1 MADYKNYG
9 QSGVGRDV
17 QLGKQGPRL
26 IADTSA
32 GTFQFKDLGGTLTTV
47 QGADGTA
54 ASDFVTKSQ
63 LDAASSGT
71 EATSFTLG
79 TAPDG
84 AYFITPNIDG
94 AASNAIRQSAVTGF
108 TSSTTVTE
116 AIDQL
121 NEAMLNVQNDT
132 YVRDV
137 AFTVDNATGGAPM
150 TSTLTITS
158 NGSPNRYTINWG
170 DGSSTTATSDSTP
183 SHTYT
188 SNVGSPFDVT
198 VTAFNNLG
206 AGAGSTASL
215 TKEDF
220 ITLYTADP
228 VVSFEMF
235 AGSSGGTAVTF
246 VDDGVALYL
255 DNNTTNIGS
264 ATATYE
270 IEWGDSTANSSITS
284 NDFPGG
290 AAGSRLAHTYT
301 TSTETERTYN
311 TKLNMLTHSTA
322 NPTQV
327 PQASTVA
334 IKVYDTHTPEVAL
347 SSTSG
352 INESATS
359 GHPVT
364 FTNNTE
370 NTIGSYADYG
380 IQYRY
385 VWGDGTTSTVNVG
398 SGSNGDTGGTINH
411 TYSLT
416 NGQQAA
422 GTAVDYTGNLEV
434 ISNHSSSPFKTSN
447 FTVHVEP
454 DVRASITASAV
465 NSSLN
470 DASGDNIRT
479 VYKGTDLSGND
490 RAVITVDNT
499 TQNGDTYVYT
509 WGDGNNSGTI
519 NESGSPAGSVAG
531 ANITHDYGSATAGN
545 YTLAFSTDGTPD
557 VTAQSD
563 TDSATIV
570 VKDVPAA
577 PGALSTK
584 SLTWSTA
591 TSEGGRVA
599 SGFSNNTTSADGL
612 PSAGDSLTSSTLRRY
627 ESGTVQTNV
636 VSNAYRSDSGTLSA
650 VVNAVA
656 DGQKAF
662 STSTGETGT
671 FTSLVVTSEGDARN
685 EIGSSYPSNFYQVF
699 SARGSKSIN
708 SLSKGANKIKLSHDS
723 TGDTNEVFFIK
734 DNVTVAPTL
743 NVGSATVTQK
753 TAGTLRYISGI
764 GYYNSGSPEIRISGL
779 TVDNLVGE
787 AYYDGSQILQFQSGT
802 NYESTSGSAIS
813 TTNFGYSDIDGAST
827 MLSGGVPIA
836 QTGVDSSYALGAL
849 DITLNGSAGKVVET
863 IKARAQNLKGY
874 GSFAA
879 DLGTKIQVHTDAPS
893 GFVESAIAV
902 SDSLGAGHDDDGLR
916 ITGFSG
922 STDTPAIA
930 GSTNFYTANAW
941 SGAVTVAGT
950 SEAIVRLG
958 TLQHYTQDLSS
969 GYLPVGPDLNTGRS
983 GAQYFTFAFRRT
995 TMSNFT
1001 VTLSGKISG
1010 MFIAAPGTDIDD
1022 ASTLNGWLDCTS
1034 TYAGAGCPGADTGN
1048 GGNGSNGC
1056 AFTSGDRIVDGT
1068 TYSSDDFT
1076 FTLGNQN
1083 ATNATGNNV
1092 LVRIKLE
1099 SGDSL
1104 TAVSIA

>member
-1 MADYKNYG
+1 MADFKKYG
-9 QSGVGRDV
+9 QKGVNADL
-17 QLGKQGPRL
+17 QYGKQGPR
-26 IADTSA
+26 IVADTSA

-47 QGADGTA
+47 QGADGSNA
-54 ASDFVTKSQ
+54 ADFVTKSQ

-71 EATSFTLG
+71 VGTGFTLG
-79 TAPDG
+79 TPADG
-84 AYFITPNIDG
+84 AYFITPNIAG
-94 AASNAIRQSAVTGF
+94 AASNAIRQSAVTTL

-132 YVRDV
+132 FVRDV

-150 TSTLTITS
+150 TSTLTIST

-170 DGSSTTATSDSTP
+170 DGTSTTATTDSTP

-206 AGAGSTASL
+206 AGSGSTASL

-228 VVSFEMF
+228 VVAFNMY
-235 AGSSGGTAVTF
+235 AGSAGGSAVTF

-255 DNNTTNIGS
+255 DNDTTNVNGIADAS
-264 ATATYE
+264 YE
-270 IEWGDSTANSSITS
+270 IQWGDGSANSSITD
-284 NDFPGG
+284 NDYPGG
-290 AAGSRLAHTYT
+290 ANGSRLAHTYAT
-301 TSTETERTYN
+301 ATETEQTFT

-322 NPTQV
+322 NPSQV
-327 PQASTVA
+327 PQEVTKT
-334 IKVYDTHTPEVAL
+334 IKVYDTHTPTVAL
-347 SSTSG
+347 NSTSG

-359 GHPVT
+359 GHTVT

-370 NTIGSYADYG
+370 NTIGSYAAYG

-385 VWGDGTTSTVNVG
+385 VWGDGTTTTVNTG
-398 SGSNGDTGGTINH
+398 SGANGDTSGTINH
-411 TYSLT
+411 TFALS
-416 NGQQAA
+416 NSQQAA
-422 GTAVDYTGNLEV
+422 GTAVDFTGNLEV
-434 ISNHSSSPFKTSN
+434 ISNHSSSPFKTAN

-454 DVRASITASAV
+454 DIRASITASAV
-465 NSSLN
+465 SSSLN

-479 VYKGTDLSGND
+479 VYKGNDLSGTN
-490 RAVITVDNT
+490 RGIITVDNT
-499 TQNGDTYVYT
+499 TQNGSAYVYT

-519 NESGSPAGSVAG
+519 NESGNPAGSVGG
-531 ANITHDYGSATAGN
+531 ANVTHDYSSASAGN
-545 YTLAFSTDGTPD
+545 KTLSFTATGTPD
-557 VTAQSD
+557 ITAQTD
-563 TDSATIV
+563 TESVTVV
-570 VKDVPAA
+570 VKAVPSA
-577 PGALSTK
+577 PAGLSSK

-591 TSEGGRVA
+591 TSEGGRLA
-599 SGFSNNTTSADGL
+599 SGATNNTGVTPPA
-612 PSAGDSLTSSTLRRY
+612 AGDALTSSTLRRY
-627 ESGTVQTNV
+627 ESGTVQTNL
-636 VSNAYRSDSGTLSA
+636 VSNSYNSFTGTLSA
-650 VVNAVA
+650 RVNGTG
-656 DGQKAF
+656 DGSKAF
-662 STSTGETGT
+662 SSATGETGT
-671 FTSLVVTSEGDARN
+671 FTSLVITSEGDART
-685 EIGSSYPSNFYQVF
+685 EIGNSYPSNFYQVF
-699 SARGSKSIN
+699 TARAAKAIG
-708 SLSKGANKIKLSHDS
+708 SLSKGVHDIDLSHS
-723 TGDTNEVFFIK
+723 TTGDTNKVQFIK
-734 DNVTVAPTL
+734 DNVTVTPTL
-743 NVGSATVTQK
+743 NVGSATVTQVS
-753 TAGTLRYISGI
+753 AGSLRHISGI
-764 GYYNSGSPEIRISGL
+764 PYYNSGSPEIRISGL

-787 AYYDGSQILQFQSGT
+787 AYYDGSQIVQFQSGT

-813 TTNFGYSDIDGAST
+813 TTNFGYADIDGAST

-836 QTGVDSSYALGAL
+836 QTGVASSYALGAL
-849 DITLNGSAGKVVET
+849 DITLNGSAGKAIET

-874 GSFAA
+874 SSFAA
-879 DLGTKIQVHTDAPS
+879 DLGTKIQVHTDSPS
-893 GFVESAIAV
+893 GFVEDTITV
-902 SDSLGAGHDDDGLR
+902 SDSLGAGHDDDGKR

-958 TLQHYTQDLSS
+958 TLQHYTTDLSS

-1001 VTLSGKISG
+1001 VTLSGKVSG

-1022 ASTLNGWLDCTS
+1022 ASTINGWLDCTS

-1056 AFTSGDRIVDGT
+1056 AFTSGDRVVDGT